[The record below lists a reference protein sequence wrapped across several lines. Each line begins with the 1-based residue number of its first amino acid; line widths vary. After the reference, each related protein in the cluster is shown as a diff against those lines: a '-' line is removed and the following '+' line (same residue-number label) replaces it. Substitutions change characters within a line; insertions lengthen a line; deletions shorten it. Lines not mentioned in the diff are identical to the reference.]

1 MVIHTELTVQSVF
14 VFFFLVV
21 VFSYQ
26 LNYQLPSLNAFW
38 YSRTAAAHYFLVFG

>member
-1 MVIHTELTVQSVF
+1 MVIHTELTVQSVC
-14 VFFFLVV
+14 VLFLVV